1 MKEYIVNL
9 KEEEVER
16 IRNLIPSEV
25 IDIDTRLTVINLLNQ
40 LLTQEQNNEK
50 EGD

>member
-16 IRNLIPSEV
+16 IRNLIPSEA
-25 IDIDTRLTVINLLNQ
+25 IDLDTRLTLINLLNQ